1 MDPVTH
7 GLVGATCSQ
16 FFATKKTFQSASFI
30 GFVSALIAD
39 ADVFLGS
46 SNDPLLTLE
55 LHRQFTHSFVFIP
68 FGALISALL
77 LWWLV
82 KKYLSFKTTYLMSL
96 AGFATAGLMDVIT
109 SYGVQLLWPFSDQR
123 FSLSMV
129 SVFDPLF
136 TLILLGLTGFAWYKR
151 KKKNSIYATAWLLV
165 YMSFG
170 FIQQERVI
178 QASERYLTA
187 TFSSIDQLVVK
198 PTIANQ
204 LLWSVRYKRDMEIC
218 TMGVR
223 ANLFSAPTIYA
234 GNCLPA
240 FQADVA
246 FASIKGSVL
255 YEDILRFSEL
265 SDNFLIYHP
274 EYNQV
279 IGDAR
284 YSMLPTRLSPLWGI
298 IVDTTQAN
306 RHAEFGTYRTTDDS
320 ARTAFMKMLLGR

>member
-7 GLVGATCSQ
+7 GLVGATCAQ
-16 FFATKKTFQSASFI
+16 FFADKRTFRSISFV
-30 GFVSALIAD
+30 GFTSALLAD

-46 SNDPLLTLE
+46 ASDPLLTLE
-55 LHRQFTHSFVFIP
+55 LHRQFTHSFAFIP
-68 FGALISALL
+68 FGALVSALL

-82 KKYLSFKTTYLMSL
+82 KKHLSFKTTYLISL
-96 AGFATAGLMDVIT
+96 AGFATAGFMDVIT

-123 FSLSMV
+123 FSLSIV

-151 KKKNSIYATAWLLV
+151 KKKVSIYATAWLLV
-165 YMSFG
+165 YLSFG
-170 FIQQERVI
+170 FFQQERVI
-178 QASERYLTA
+178 QASERYLT
-187 TFSSIDQLVVK
+187 TTSSSIDQLVVK

-204 LLWSVRYKRDMEIC
+204 LLWSVRFKHDVEIC

-240 FQADVA
+240 IQADVA

-265 SDNFLIYHP
+265 SDDFLIYHP
-274 EYNQV
+274 EYKQV

-298 IVDTTQAN
+298 TVDTTQTN

-320 ARTAFMKMLLGR
+320 VRTAFKNMLWSR